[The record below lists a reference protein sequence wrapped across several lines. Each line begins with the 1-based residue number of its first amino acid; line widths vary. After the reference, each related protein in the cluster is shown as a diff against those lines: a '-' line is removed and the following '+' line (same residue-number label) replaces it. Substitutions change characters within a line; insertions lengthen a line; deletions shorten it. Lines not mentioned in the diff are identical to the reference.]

1 MPEQITVKERMSE
14 WASKYPEVQQWLS
27 HAKLQRPIQNIQGLY
42 RFCEWA
48 RKTPTELL
56 ALKKTNPS
64 ENFAEKLLD
73 KFCGTKIEGFPE
85 SQKFVAS
92 VAVKSFFKHNY
103 ASLEKASGNMTLE
116 KSKPYNALSKEGL
129 RKLYN
134 HALNP
139 RDRALIPFVT
149 CTGIAK
155 ETLANLLWSHLE
167 QDWEKKDLPCI
178 NLGPELLKGHG
189 HGKYKDVRQ
198 ITFLTPEAKAALKV
212 YKEWVEKKLGRAV
225 MPNEHIWLDTYQE
238 IRDGEKTGIY
248 NPLTY
253 HMFGHA
259 ILRLSKESGVPFS
272 LHDGRRWVNT
282 ALEGIAISANWA
294 HKIRGRKVRGEEA
307 PYSQPLIEQLREK
320 YRLAVPALEFTSE
333 TSSAVEDRLKSLEA
347 FQKSLTPE
355 QREEG
360 RKAGLFARSTDKKK
374 GRKGYK
380 VRTGPKPDD
389 EKPEDCKDGQHCDT
403 DFLQIPEA
411 QLLDHLKVGWKI
423 VKELANGEV
432 IVKRARSPLGIFSK
446 AQ

>member
-1 MPEQITVKERMSE
+1 MPEEITVKERMSE
-14 WASKYPEVQQWLS
+14 WASKYSEVQQWLT
-27 HAKLQRPIQNIQGLY
+27 HAKLQRPTQNIQGLF

-48 RKTPTELL
+48 GKTPTELL
-56 ALKKTNPS
+56 ALKKTNPT
-64 ENFAEKLLD
+64 ENLAEKLLD
-73 KFCGTKIEGFPE
+73 SFCGTKIEGFPE

-103 ASLEKASGNMTLE
+103 ASLEKASGNMSLE
-116 KSKPYNALSKEGL
+116 KSRPYNALTKEGL

-155 ETLANLLWSHLE
+155 ETLANLLWGHLE
-167 QDWEKKDLPCI
+167 QDWETKDLPCI

-189 HGKYKDVRQ
+189 HGKYKGVRQ

-212 YKEWVEKKLGRAV
+212 YKEWLEKKLGRAV
-225 MPNEHIWLDTYQE
+225 MPSDHIWLDTYQE

-282 ALEGIAISANWA
+282 ALEGIAISPNWA
-294 HKIRGRKVRGEEA
+294 KKIRGRKVRGEES
-307 PYSQPLIEQLREK
+307 PYSQPLIEQLRAK
-320 YRLAVPALEFTSE
+320 YREAVPLLEFTSE
-333 TSSAVEDRLKSLEA
+333 TSRTVEERLKAVEA
-347 FQKSLTPE
+347 YTKSLTPE
-355 QREEG
+355 QLELRRMAGVMRKRPEE
-360 RKAGLFARSTDKKK
+360 
-374 GRKGYK
+374 
-380 VRTGPKPDD
+380 DD
-389 EKPEDCKDGQHCDT
+389 EKPEDCADGSHCQQIVNEENLAG
-403 DFLQIPEA
+403 FLSQSW
-411 QLLDHLKVGWKI
+411 KVVATLPSGKI
-423 VKELANGEV
+423 VIEH
-432 IVKRARSPLGIFSK
+432 
-446 AQ
+446 

>member
-1 MPEQITVKERMSE
+1 MSEENTVKERMSK
-14 WASKYPEVQQWLS
+14 WASKYPEVQQWLT
-27 HAKLQRPIQNIQGLY
+27 HGKLQRETQNIQGLY

-48 RKTPTELL
+48 GKTPTELL

-73 KFCGTKIEGFPE
+73 NFCGTKIEGFPE

-103 ASLEKASGNMTLE
+103 ASLEKAAGIISLE
-116 KSKPYNALSKEGL
+116 KSKPYNPLTKEGL

-155 ETLANLLWSHLE
+155 ETLANVLWSHLE
-167 QDWEKKDLPCI
+167 SEWETKDLPCI

-198 ITFLTPEAKAALKV
+198 ITFLTPEAKAALLT
-212 YKEWVEKKLGRAV
+212 YKEWIEKKLGRV
-225 MPNEHIWLDTYQE
+225 VLPNEHIWLDTYQE
-238 IRDGEKTGIY
+238 IRDGEKTRVY

-259 ILRLSKESGVPFS
+259 ILRLSKETGVPFS

-282 ALEGIAISANWA
+282 ALEGIAISPNWA
-294 HKIRGRKVRGEEA
+294 KKIRGRKVRGEDS
-307 PYSQPLIEQLREK
+307 PYSQPMVEQLRQK
-320 YRLAVPALEFTSE
+320 YREAVPALEFTSE
-333 TSSAVEDRLKSLEA
+333 TSPAVPKEVLERIQKLEA
-347 FQKSLTPE
+347 ERQEIRRQWKTRTVVSEPEPHEEKTCNDNEHCQKIVAEADLAKFLTE
-355 QREEG
+355 
-360 RKAGLFARSTDKKK
+360 
-374 GRKGYK
+374 
-380 VRTGPKPDD
+380 
-389 EKPEDCKDGQHCDT
+389 
-403 DFLQIPEA
+403 
-411 QLLDHLKVGWKI
+411 GWKVVATLPSGKI
-423 VKELANGEV
+423 VIEK
-432 IVKRARSPLGIFSK
+432 
-446 AQ
+446 